1 MKISVQFMWLLH
13 LIPSV
18 LYESADVLIIR
29 IWTVI
34 VNIPF
39 LTFKQPARRER
50 KAGWKQ
56 PAYWYSPYQ
65 LWQRFSQSSW
75 LPF

>member
-39 LTFKQPARRER
+39 LTD
-50 KAGWKQ
+50 GVNI
-56 PAYWYSPYQ
+56 
-65 LWQRFSQSSW
+65 LWEF
-75 LPF
+75 F